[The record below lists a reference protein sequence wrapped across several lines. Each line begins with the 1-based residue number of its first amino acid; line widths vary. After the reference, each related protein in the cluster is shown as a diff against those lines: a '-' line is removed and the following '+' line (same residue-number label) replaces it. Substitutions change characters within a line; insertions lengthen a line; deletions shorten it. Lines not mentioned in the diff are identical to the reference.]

1 MRRMKMSNDFLYDE
15 DQEDGENSIELLEQI
30 KEVVVYSTDWTVETI
45 LNQLKKQNID
55 LSPSFQR
62 RDAWNLDIKTKG
74 A

>member
-1 MRRMKMSNDFLYDE
+1 MSNDFLYDE